1 MAGIGLGRGVASGPI
16 GGSNEG
22 GVLGGHPVSSGLG
35 GASALGGGLGG
46 PLGPT
51 GHGGLGNPAPGGPNG
66 LGGSGLGGLGG
77 SALGGSALG
86 GSGLG
91 AGGLSGNGLGG
102 NGLGGGAL
110 SGSGASGGA
119 LGGTPG
125 LGTAGGSGAP
135 AVSVAPRKLAGRR
148 RRETVAVLI
157 FSGAPIFESSIP
169 LSVFGVDRQDAGV
182 PRYRLLVCAGEDGP
196 LTTTGGVTLTAPFG
210 LEALAR
216 AGTIVVPAWRS
227 ISQPPPVEAIAAL
240 RKAHHEGARIIGL
253 CTGAFVLAAAGLLD
267 GRPATTHWMY
277 APTLAKRYPRVH
289 VDPRE
294 LFVDDGDVLT
304 SAGTAAGI
312 DLCLHVVRSDHGA
325 EAANALA
332 RRLVVPNRRSGG
344 GQAQYIDQSLPE
356 EIGNDPLAEVVTWAL
371 ENLNQQFDVEVLAA
385 RAYMS
390 RRTFD
395 RRFRTLTGS
404 APLQWLITQR
414 VLQAQRLLE
423 TSELSVDDVARRCG
437 FRSPVALRGHFR
449 RQLGVSPAA
458 YRTSYRAR
466 RPGPGP
472 VVGVPAQGG
481 SAERGGDRAAE
492 RATGTTGGPG
502 APAVG
507 AGFGGGTGVGGATGV
522 GVSGAVGVAGTPGG
536 TAAPAG
542 GFTAVGGAA
551 ASGGALGGS
560 VGGGVGGAGGG
571 SAGPGAAAPG
581 TPGSPVGATGP
592 LAAGGAGAAGKG
604 AGKSAGKGYG
614 GLPPGHGAADS
625 GAVQGPA
632 GTGAPRG
639 TGRPGV
645 NGSAATGRG
654 LPPGALPP
662 PGKNRI
668 RPLVPPQPGPATRR
682 GPAGPPRP
690 VEHAVAEDGHSQPSA
705 RGTGGGHRTERPAV
719 DRSAADRSAVDRSK
733 VDRSATDR
741 LAAERAAAERSGR
754 AVPGGRAAGVTG
766 ASGGPGPADGGTR
779 PTAGRGT
786 ADHADRPGLSGSQRP
801 AARGAGY
808 GLPNPAARP
817 GGAFTGETAPGGSEQ
832 RRAQPSAGT
841 PSRRDLTDAME
852 AMDAMDAV
860 DTGADSAAE

>member
-1 MAGIGLGRGVASGPI
+1 MAQGQRGAAAYP
-16 GGSNEG
+16 
-22 GVLGGHPVSSGLG
+22 
-35 GASALGGGLGG
+35 SAH
-46 PLGPT
+46 T
-51 GHGGLGNPAPGGPNG
+51 TPAHPGGP
-66 LGGSGLGGLGG
+66 GSP
-77 SALGGSALG
+77 SASL
-86 GSGLG
+86 
-91 AGGLSGNGLGG
+91 
-102 NGLGGGAL
+102 
-110 SGSGASGGA
+110 
-119 LGGTPG
+119 
-125 LGTAGGSGAP
+125 GSGAP
-135 AVSVAPRKLAGRR
+135 AGGVGTLSGSGHTVSGANSGGAGIATSSGSAPRKLSGRR

-196 LTTTGGVTLTAPFG
+196 LTTTGGMTLTAPFG

-227 ISQPPPVEAIAAL
+227 ISQPPPAEAIAAL

-466 RPGPGP
+466 RPGPIP
-472 VVGVPAQGG
+472 NVGVPAQGG
-481 SAERGGDRAAE
+481 SAERPLGV
-492 RATGTTGGPG
+492 
-502 APAVG
+502 PA
-507 AGFGGGTGVGGATGV
+507 
-522 GVSGAVGVAGTPGG
+522 
-536 TAAPAG
+536 
-542 GFTAVGGAA
+542 GAA
-551 ASGGALGGS
+551 ASPY
-560 VGGGVGGAGGG
+560 
-571 SAGPGAAAPG
+571 AGPGAAGPG
-581 TPGSPVGATGP
+581 GGP
-592 LAAGGAGAAGKG
+592 TTSGPASGAAGTAQG
-604 AGKSAGKGYG
+604 GYQG
-614 GLPPGHGAADS
+614 QSGTQGHGQGSVGQYGSPGQPGQS
-625 GAVQGPA
+625 GV
-632 GTGAPRG
+632 
-639 TGRPGV
+639 GRP
-645 NGSAATGRG
+645 APAQ
-654 LPPGALPP
+654 PALPTSA
-662 PGKNRI
+662 KNRI

-682 GPAGPPRP
+682 GPARP

-705 RGTGGGHRTERPAV
+705 RGKSPGARAERPSPEAASSLGGGPSSDGRLAPAGSPPPRPGTDRPAAGRLTA
-719 DRSAADRSAVDRSK
+719 DRLSAERLAADRLTADRQGGTRSGDVAVPQRGEAGADSGRVSGHGSAGDGPGMGGSAADRPAADGPATDGATTGGRLTAGQVPAVDS
-733 VDRSATDR
+733 T
-741 LAAERAAAERSGR
+741 SG
-754 AVPGGRAAGVTG
+754 A
-766 ASGGPGPADGGTR
+766 PA
-779 PTAGRGT
+779 PE
-786 ADHADRPGLSGSQRP
+786 ADRPGPHPNAPREAADDLPLP
-801 AARGAGY
+801 ASRD
-808 GLPNPAARP
+808 
-817 GGAFTGETAPGGSEQ
+817 
-832 RRAQPSAGT
+832 RAVG
-841 PSRRDLTDAME
+841 
-852 AMDAMDAV
+852 
-860 DTGADSAAE
+860 